1 MSKARAPTRLERS
14 DAQAPA
20 DSESEMS
27 WLVREE
33 ARARERSSLLVAR
46 LRAANEATQAGG
58 GFVPEPNVLEY
69 KRQEKAAAR
78 LRGHE
83 SGGEPDRRGL
93 LCERRTRDQ

>member
-58 GFVPEPNVLEY
+58 GFVPEPDVLEAPG
-69 KRQEKAAAR
+69 EGGGSV
-78 LRGHE
+78 RGHE
-83 SGGEPDRRGL
+83 SGGEPDRKGL